1 MIFDLTFHLNVEKIY
16 KHLIYIFIN
25 IRIDLFNSSYRNINI
40 INVIKSK
47 DRNICIL
54 LFH

>member
-1 MIFDLTFHLNVEKIY
+1 MIVDLTIDLNLKKIQTFNI
-16 KHLIYIFIN
+16 HFIN
-25 IRIDLFNSSYRNINI
+25 IIIDLFNSLYRNINI